1 MAPAVIIATR
11 STDKKAPVAGMAARG
26 AVSAVLLLI
35 VAGVAGAVQPIS
47 RTRNYIQNTDCF
59 LHSAPNH
66 TILLNTEK
74 VRTILISV

>member
-11 STDKKAPVAGMAARG
+11 SADKKAPVAGMAARG

-47 RTRNYIQNTDCF
+47 RTRNYIQNTDF
-59 LHSAPNH
+59 FFTAHQI
-66 TILLNTEK
+66 TK
-74 VRTILISV
+74 FY